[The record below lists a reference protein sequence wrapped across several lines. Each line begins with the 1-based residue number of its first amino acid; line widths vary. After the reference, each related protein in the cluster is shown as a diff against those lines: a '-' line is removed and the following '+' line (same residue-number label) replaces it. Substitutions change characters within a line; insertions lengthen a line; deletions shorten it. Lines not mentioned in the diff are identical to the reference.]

1 MIRPVIYLVLVACI
15 LFLVSIFIED
25 KVAFLLIV
33 LIILGATL
41 LIYSVWKLWP
51 TPISTP
57 GSGSQIDPNLHDH
70 DLSTNVYQAAEGDG
84 YENVFDVSDVMR
96 NLASRIG
103 SLENS
108 IETTA
113 ILRKQKE
120 EIEEDLKKY
129 VTGYNLSIFR
139 MAANDLI
146 DAYEYLFDAE
156 ERLKQSS
163 SPESNEISQYLKP
176 VFIYLQQGLAAAGI
190 EQFTPDKGV
199 PYLRNPGCDMS
210 GKTPT
215 TDKEEDGLI
224 AEVEKD
230 GWRSTVPTDLTQKE
244 ILRNAR
250 VSVYVLEK

>member
-1 MIRPVIYLVLVACI
+1 MILMGLT
-15 LFLVSIFIED
+15 F
-25 KVAFLLIV
+25 
-33 LIILGATL
+33 
-41 LIYSVWKLWP
+41 LIYGLTRIWQVP
-51 TPISTP
+51 TSTP
-57 GSGSQIDPNLHDH
+57 DSGSQINPDIQNR
-70 DLSTNVYQAAEGDG
+70 DLSTNVYQAVEGGVND
-84 YENVFDVSDVMR
+84 NVFDVSDVMR

-146 DAYEYLFDAE
+146 DAYEYLFEAE

-163 SPESNEISQYLKP
+163 FPESKEISQYLKP
-176 VFIYLQQGLAAAGI
+176 VFIYLKQGLTAAGI
-190 EQFTPDKGV
+190 EQFTPNKDV

-210 GKTPT
+210 GRTST
-215 TDKEEDGLI
+215 TDKDEDGLI

-230 GWRSTVPTDLTQKE
+230 GWRSIVPTDSTQKE

-250 VSVYVLEK
+250 VSVYVLLEK